1 MKRKARRSNVREESK
16 NGARMGEHVAGEWR
30 GGAAACCGSAV
41 SVRAGRGVEKRM
53 EREARTGVLKA
64 GRGRSEWGRPVVS
77 RGELAGAWP
86 PRGLRALARSE
97 HERGSA
103 SASAAG
109 RIARAGQKRSGGP
122 VRSKSNFS
130 NYFLFL

>member
-41 SVRAGRGVEKRM
+41 RARTGRGVEKRM

-64 GRGRSEWGRPVVS
+64 GRGRSKRGRPVVP

-86 PRGLRALARSE
+86 PCGLRALALL
-97 HERGSA
+97 ERGRGSG
-103 SASAAG
+103 STGAAG
-109 RIARAGQKRSGGP
+109 QIA
-122 VRSKSNFS
+122 
-130 NYFLFL
+130 